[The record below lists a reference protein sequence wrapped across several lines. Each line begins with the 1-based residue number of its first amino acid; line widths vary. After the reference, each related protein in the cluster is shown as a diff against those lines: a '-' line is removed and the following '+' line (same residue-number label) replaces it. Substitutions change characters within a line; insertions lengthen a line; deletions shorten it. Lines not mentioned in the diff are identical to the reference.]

1 MQLNLTGHHID
12 LTPSLRSYV
21 ESKFER
27 LERHFD
33 HMSNTHVILTVE
45 KDRQKAEATI
55 NVNRGR
61 LFAESEHEDMY
72 AAIDSLI
79 DKLDRQVKKHKEK
92 LTNHHR
98 NEGSIKNR
106 ETVE

>member
-1 MQLNLTGHHID
+1 MQINLTGHRMDI
-12 LTPSLRSYV
+12 TPALRSYI
-21 ESKFER
+21 ENKFVR

-33 HMSNTHVILTVE
+33 NMTNIHVILSVE
-45 KDRQKAEATI
+45 KDRQKAEASI
-55 NVNRGR
+55 KVSKGNI
-61 LFAESEHEDMY
+61 FADSQHEDMY

-98 NEGSIKNR
+98 GEGPLKGKEAI
-106 ETVE
+106 

>member
-1 MQLNLTGHHID
+1 MQLNLTGHHMDI
-12 LTPSLRSYV
+12 TPSLRHYV